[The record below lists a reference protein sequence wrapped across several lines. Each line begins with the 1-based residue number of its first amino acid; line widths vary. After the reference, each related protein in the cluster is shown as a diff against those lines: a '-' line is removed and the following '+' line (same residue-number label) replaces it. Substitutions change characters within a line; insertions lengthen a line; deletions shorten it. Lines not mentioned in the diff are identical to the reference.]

1 MKTTKGT
8 TKIASK
14 ITLPVFLPDAF
25 VGEEEV
31 KRVLGAVESGISYL
45 EWILDDFSLNTPLG
59 RAVSNFAE
67 CISPILEDFR
77 KTLGNRPAIIN
88 PCHPNFVEMARTADK
103 IAREAQE
110 LRYEANQTD
119 RTLPEEKAPKAKASS
134 LLLVPKPPTESLPN

>member
-1 MKTTKGT
+1 MKTIKGT

-14 ITLPVFLPDAF
+14 IAPPVFLPDAF

-45 EWILDDFSLNTPLG
+45 EWILDDASLNTPLG

-77 KTLGNRPAIIN
+77 KTLGNHPAIIN
-88 PCHPNFVEMARTADK
+88 QCHPNFVEMARAAGK
-103 IAREAQE
+103 VAREAQE
-110 LRYEANQTD
+110 LRYEANHK
-119 RTLPEEKAPKAKASS
+119 EKAPKPKANS
-134 LLLVPKPPTESLPN
+134 LLLVPKSPTESLPN